1 MSASPERHEGTRWQ
15 VEIELRYTDLA
26 MLETALADE
35 AEAILTEAIVEA
47 HPLEN
52 HPDDIWRLRAL
63 TSDEASATALAA
75 QARDVLSDSGQNAV
89 PIRIVALAPRNWAA
103 EVERD
108 APPIAVGRFLIH
120 GSHHAVERSG
130 RLPLRIDAGLAFG
143 SGRHQTTRG
152 CLRLIEELFNR
163 RRHLDRALD
172 LGTGSGILAVAIA
185 RLWRCKVVASDIDL
199 EAVLATRRAACEN
212 HVGPLVHAMQ
222 GAGLEEVR
230 IRQAAPYDLI
240 VANILAGPL
249 IALAP
254 EIVGALAPDGRLLL
268 SGLLRRQEAEVLAAY
283 RAHGAL
289 PVRLLRDGE
298 WTTIGLRHRRRR
310 VDWS

>member
-1 MSASPERHEGTRWQ
+1 MSSEAGTRWQ
-15 VEIELRYTDLA
+15 IEIELRYADLA
-26 MLETALADE
+26 MLEAALEDGAD
-35 AEAILTEAIVEA
+35 AILTEAIVEA

-52 HPDDIWRLRAL
+52 HPDDVWRFRAL
-63 TSDEASATALAA
+63 TADEASAAALAA
-75 QARDVLSDSGQNAV
+75 QAREVLSDHGQVNALIKV
-89 PIRIVALAPRNWAA
+89 VALAPRNWAA

-120 GSHHAVERSG
+120 GSHHTVSRPG

-163 RRHLDRALD
+163 RRHLDHALD

-185 RLWRCKVVASDIDL
+185 KLWRCQVMASDIDA
-199 EAVLATRRAACEN
+199 EAVRATRRAACEN
-212 HVGPLVHAMQ
+212 HVGPLVHAVQ
-222 GAGLEEVR
+222 GAGLEDSKV
-230 IRQAAPYDLI
+230 RQAAPYDLI

-249 IALAP
+249 ITLAP
-254 EIVGALAPDGRLLL
+254 EIVGALAPGGRLLL

-289 PVRLLRDGE
+289 PVRILRDGE
-298 WTTIGLRHRRRR
+298 WTTIGLRPGRPRLH
-310 VDWS
+310 WS

>member
-1 MSASPERHEGTRWQ
+1 MRFEEGKRWQ
-15 VEIELRYTDLA
+15 IEVELRYADLTL
-26 MLETALADE
+26 LEAALEGD

-52 HPDDIWRLRAL
+52 HPDDVWRLRAL
-63 TSDEASATALAA
+63 TSDEASATELAA
-75 QARDVLSDSGQNAV
+75 RARDVLSGTDQAAAS
-89 PIRIVALAPRNWAA
+89 IRMVALAPRNWAA
-103 EVERD
+103 EVERA

-120 GSHHAVERSG
+120 GGHHAVSRSG
-130 RLPLRIDAGLAFG
+130 RLALRIDAGLAFG

-152 CLRLIEELFNR
+152 CLRLIESEYNR
-163 RRHLDRALD
+163 RRRLTRALD

-185 RLWRCKVVASDIDL
+185 KLWRCPVIATDIDGD
-199 EAVLATRRAACEN
+199 AVRAAHQAAQQN
-212 HVGPLVHAMQ
+212 HVAQLVDALQ
-222 GAGLEEVR
+222 AAGLDDARV
-230 IRQAAPYDLI
+230 RQAAPYDLI

-254 EIVGALAPDGRLLL
+254 EIIDVLAPKGRLIL

-289 PVRLLRDGE
+289 PARLARDGE
-298 WTTIGLRHRRRR
+298 WTTIGLRRGRPR
-310 VDWS
+310 VHWS